1 MEYDINSIIKVTI
14 IIPCYNEEQYI
25 GKCLESIINSDY
37 NKKLIEVLV
46 VDGMSKDNTRNVV
59 REFSKLY
66 SYINLI
72 DNQKRVIPSGMN
84 IGIKIAK
91 GDLIMKMDA
100 HSEYPIDY
108 INKCV
113 TYQNI
118 FDVDNVGGLVKAISN
133 ENNFFQKAILKVI
146 SHGFGV
152 GNSAFR
158 IGLKKPAF
166 VDTVA
171 YGCYKKDTLF
181 NIGLY
186 DENIERSEDIVIN
199 DKIRKSGGKILMI
212 PEIFIFYH
220 ARTKLFE
227 FIQHNF
233 DNGIWSVLP
242 FKFTRNIHFSIRHF
256 VPFLFVIYL
265 IMVLLL
271 SGYSYLIMAPLVL
284 YIFLTIYFSTI
295 IALKEN
301 NIYYLFT
308 MPLAFFSLH
317 LSYGIGSLFGLIKI
331 IFTQKNV

>member
-1 MEYDINSIIKVTI
+1 
-14 IIPCYNEEQYI
+14 
-25 GKCLESIINSDY
+25 
-37 NKKLIEVLV
+37 
-46 VDGMSKDNTRNVV
+46 MSKDNTRNVV

-152 GNSAFR
+152 GNSVFR

-181 NIGLY
+181 NKQL
-186 DENIERSEDIVIN
+186 
-199 DKIRKSGGKILMI
+199 
-212 PEIFIFYH
+212 H
-220 ARTKLFE
+220 FE
-227 FIQHNF
+227 F
-233 DNGIWSVLP
+233 
-242 FKFTRNIHFSIRHF
+242 T
-256 VPFLFVIYL
+256 
-265 IMVLLL
+265 
-271 SGYSYLIMAPLVL
+271 
-284 YIFLTIYFSTI
+284 
-295 IALKEN
+295 
-301 NIYYLFT
+301 
-308 MPLAFFSLH
+308 FFSKEKFL
-317 LSYGIGSLFGLIKI
+317 LTSLIKSSVYY
-331 IFTQKNV
+331 K